1 MDRLRPFTAASFRTR
16 RPGKLFEFGWLSLS
30 ATALLM
36 GALLSWQTYVRSN
49 AVLEVARPLIDR
61 DLPTLRVISELK
73 SAAFSSERVAYEFY
87 DSRDRERFRTRSA
100 ELRRG
105 IAPRLQRLRSTITDA
120 EGRLQL
126 EHLQQ
131 LRRDCDRLLFSLDG
145 QLAAP
150 QVDIAE
156 VRETLGQISLNAS
169 QRSDR
174 LDVLVNGVQAQ
185 AKDRGDATRARLHD
199 IIVLVAVFSA
209 LLVFATA
216 IISYF
221 LATYLRD
228 TRERQRLA
236 LFPERNP
243 NPVISLDAEGALAY
257 ANPGAMAMA
266 TALGAASP
274 AALLPDDL
282 GARLEELRH
291 GQRSSQHWEYW
302 RGTRLIGI
310 SIHCLE
316 DCDAF
321 HVYLS
326 DVTERKQAQAQLEYQ
341 AFHDVLTRLPN
352 RRAFEN
358 RISEALADGQSGA
371 VLLLAADRFQPV
383 VDTLGHAFADRVV
396 CAIAERLAP
405 LAGGSPATCH
415 IHRFNGDLFA
425 ALLPKVTGADVD
437 TEFAARIADEIA
449 APFLIDGRE
458 LFFSFSIGIARFPQ
472 DGGNVGELLRHAD
485 TALQSVVRAGG
496 RAALG
501 YAEEMSARALERLE
515 TEHELR
521 RAVERGELELH
532 YQPQLEIASG
542 RIIGVEALV
551 RWRHPTKGLIS
562 PADFIPIAEESGAIL
577 DLGAWI
583 LVTAC
588 IQNRQW
594 QQAGLPPLV
603 VAVNISPRQFADPQL
618 PKTVLHALN
627 SSGLDAQWLELE
639 ITESAAM
646 HDIDAVI
653 ATLHAF
659 KSIGVSLSIDDFG
672 TGYSSLSYL
681 KRFPIDKLKVDQSF
695 VRTMIEDPSD
705 AAIAHSVIMLGHSLG
720 LTVLAEG
727 VETQAHL
734 RLLGDYGCEQF
745 QGYLFSR
752 PKPAVEVCAM
762 LEEQHARDSN
772 SA

>member
-1 MDRLRPFTAASFRTR
+1 
-16 RPGKLFEFGWLSLS
+16 
-30 ATALLM
+30 
-36 GALLSWQTYVRSN
+36 VR
-49 AVLEVARPLIDR
+49 A
-61 DLPTLRVISELK
+61 
-73 SAAFSSERVAYEFY
+73 
-87 DSRDRERFRTRSA
+87 
-100 ELRRG
+100 
-105 IAPRLQRLRSTITDA
+105 
-120 EGRLQL
+120 
-126 EHLQQ
+126 
-131 LRRDCDRLLFSLDG
+131 
-145 QLAAP
+145 
-150 QVDIAE
+150 
-156 VRETLGQISLNAS
+156 TLGQISLNAS
-169 QRSDR
+169 QRSDQ
-174 LDVLVNGVQAQ
+174 LDILVSGVQAQ
-185 AKDRGDATRARLHD
+185 AEDRGNATRARLHD

-209 LLVFATA
+209 LLLLATVV
-216 IISYF
+216 IGYF

-228 TRERQRLA
+228 ARERQRLA

-243 NPVISLDAEGALAY
+243 SPVISLDAEGALSY

-266 TALGAASP
+266 TALEVPSLTD
-274 AALLPDDL
+274 LLPEDL

-291 GQRSSQHWEYW
+291 GQASSLHWEYW

-358 RISEALADGQSGA
+358 RISDALADGQSGA

-405 LAGGSPATCH
+405 FASGEPATCH

-425 ALLPKVTGADVD
+425 ALLPKVTGADDATV
-437 TEFAARIADEIA
+437 FAARIAGEMA
-449 APFLIDGRE
+449 VPFLIEGRE
-458 LFFSFSIGIARFPQ
+458 LFFSFSIGIARFPE
-472 DGGNVGELLRHAD
+472 DGANVGELLRHAD

-501 YAEEMSARALERLE
+501 YAGEMSARALERLE

-532 YQPQLEIASG
+532 YQPQVEIASG

-577 DLGAWI
+577 DVGAWI

-588 IQNRQW
+588 TQSRQW
-594 QQAGLPPLV
+594 QQAGLPPPIM
-603 VAVNISPRQFADPQL
+603 AVNISPRQFADPQL

-627 SSGLDAQWLELE
+627 STGLDAQWLELE

-646 HDIDAVI
+646 LDIDAVI

-659 KSIGVSLSIDDFG
+659 KTIGVSLSIDDFG

-695 VRTMIEDPSD
+695 VRNMIEDPSD
-705 AAIAHSVIMLGHSLG
+705 AAIARSVIMLGHSLG
-720 LTVLAEG
+720 LTVIAEG

-762 LEEQHARDSN
+762 LEEQHARHSK